1 MPLSLLLLPPSL
13 PSPPSLLPSS
23 SPSPPQYL
31 DDHPTFE
38 STARY
43 WTEAFAKRPSL
54 DVSEKVS
61 RVTLCVYHSLEKE
74 LAAADSFRVSRDEF
88 QGAIRT
94 FKVP

>member
-1 MPLSLLLLPPSL
+1 MVPL

-61 RVTLCVYHSLEKE
+61 RVSMRRCFRLKKE
-74 LAAADSFRVSRDEF
+74 LAVADLFPVSRDEF
-88 QGAIRT
+88 LGAIGTCR
-94 FKVP
+94 VP